1 MNKII
6 EVSDPQRIDKSP
18 DKTITLMSGGKF
30 LERGHVIKSVTLNLY
45 IQKKDDILGPYSLIT
60 ALVETDKGIIEMT
73 YDEGWRGANA
83 LEEAAAFL
91 TSHLG
96 ISGLI
101 LRSVIQLDQSTNKN
115 NLLVLESDN
124 EDPEYY
130 EV

>member
-1 MNKII
+1 MIKVI
-6 EVSDPQRIDKSP
+6 EVADHVRVDRLP

-30 LERGHVIKSVTLNLY
+30 PERGHIVQNVHLNLY
-45 IQKKDDILGPYSLIT
+45 VQKKDEKLGPYSLMT
-60 ALVETDKGIIEMT
+60 ALVETDKGVIEMT
-73 YDEGWRGANA
+73 YDEGYRGEHA

-101 LRSVIQLDQSTNKN
+101 LRSIIQLDQSMNKDE
-115 NLLVLESDN
+115 LLIIESDDKV
-124 EDPEYY
+124 EDYY

>member
-1 MNKII
+1 MKKVI
-6 EVSDPQRIDKSP
+6 EVADPERIDRPP
-18 DKTITLMSGGKF
+18 DKTIVLMSEGKF
-30 LERGHVIKSVTLNLY
+30 LEQGHIVKNVTLNQY
-45 IQKKDDILGPYSLIT
+45 MQKKDDTLGPYSLIT
-60 ALVETDKGIIEMT
+60 ALVETDKGVIEMT

-83 LEEAAAFL
+83 IEEAAAFL

-101 LRSVIQLDQSTNKN
+101 LRSIIQLDQSTNKN
-115 NLLVLESDN
+115 NLLVLESDY

>member
-1 MNKII
+1 MKKII
-6 EVSDPQRIDKSP
+6 EVSDPDRIDRAS
-18 DKTITLMSGGKF
+18 DKTIVLMSGGKF
-30 LERGHVIKSVTLNLY
+30 LERGYVVKSVSLNLY
-45 IQKKDDILGPYSLIT
+45 VQKKDETLGPYSLIT
-60 ALVETDKGIIEMT
+60 VLVETDKGTIEMT
-73 YDEGWRGANA
+73 YDEGWRGTNA
-83 LEEAAAFL
+83 LENAAAFL

-115 NLLVLESDN
+115 NLLVLDSDY

>member
-1 MNKII
+1 MRKVI
-6 EVSDPQRIDKSP
+6 EVADPHRIDRAP
-18 DKTITLMSGGKF
+18 DKTIVLMSGGKF
-30 LERGHVIKSVTLNLY
+30 LEQEHVVKNVALNLY
-45 IQKKDDILGPYSLIT
+45 IQKKDDSLGPYSLIT

-73 YDEGWRGANA
+73 YDEGWRGVNA

-101 LRSVIQLDQSTNKN
+101 LRSIIQLNQSTNKN
-115 NLLVLESDN
+115 NLLMLESDYQ
-124 EDPEYY
+124 DPEYY